1 MADPAAA
8 SAMRMHADSFG
19 LAPAANKADVS
30 FEIHKYC
37 GMMAHMMMILPNFA
51 PQSIRGQYRSYEAGL
66 GVGNIIEKIIDSR
79 YIGIFTTYQQIIV
92 IEKNRFVN

>member
-8 SAMRMHADSFG
+8 SAMRMHAASFG
-19 LAPAANKADVS
+19 LAPAANKA
-30 FEIHKYC
+30 EISLELHKYC
-37 GMMAHMMMILPNFA
+37 GMMAHMMIILPIFA
-51 PQSIRGQYRSYEAGL
+51 SRSLRGQCRSYAAGL

-79 YIGIFTTYQQIIV
+79 YIGIFTTYRQIIV